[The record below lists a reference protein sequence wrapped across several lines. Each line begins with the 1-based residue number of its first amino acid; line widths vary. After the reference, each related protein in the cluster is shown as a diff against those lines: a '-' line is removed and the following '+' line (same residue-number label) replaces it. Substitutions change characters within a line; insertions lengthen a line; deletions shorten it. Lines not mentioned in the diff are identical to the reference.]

1 MLVQWPVE
9 QIGDECR
16 VVTCGPNRMTPSNHY
31 CPSYYWYKESSLL
44 VCLFWW
50 YIWRS
55 MRLQTQWASF
65 GLFFEAGLP
74 YNPPFHKLHFK
85 ITHLS
90 FTMMQCPKVQNLWDL
105 NKWEMWN
112 AICCASFQFIVSQLQ
127 IQLCDTESEHC
138 QHFFFANWLNVKLH
152 Q

>member
-85 ITHLS
+85 ITQISEFYHDAVPKGTKSLGFEQMRNVECHLLCQFS
-90 FTMMQCPKVQNLWDL
+90 VYCVSASDSALWYWIWTL
-105 NKWEMWN
+105 
-112 AICCASFQFIVSQLQ
+112 STFL
-127 IQLCDTESEHC
+127 LC
-138 QHFFFANWLNVKLH
+138 
-152 Q
+152 